1 MFRLV
6 NTFLEHGELL
16 VSAILI
22 ISSCISVWII
32 KRRIK
37 RKMEYFTRREAKDE
51 QLVSIS
57 EWMNAY
63 DKYEERYTGIKR
75 GKDAE

>member
-6 NTFLEHGELL
+6 NILLEHGELFI
-16 VSAILI
+16 SALLI
-22 ISSCISVWII
+22 IASFISAWII

-37 RKMEYFTRREAKDE
+37 RKMEYFTGREAKDE

-63 DKYEERYTGIKR
+63 DKYEERHTGIKR

>member
-6 NTFLEHGELL
+6 NTLLDHGELF

-22 ISSCISVWII
+22 ISSCITAWII

-37 RKMEYFTRREAKDE
+37 RKMEYFTGREAKDE

-63 DKYEERYTGIKR
+63 DKYDERHTGIKR
-75 GKDAE
+75 RKDAE

>member
-6 NTFLEHGELL
+6 NTLLEHGELL

-22 ISSCISVWII
+22 ISSCISVWLI
-32 KRRIK
+32 KRRSK
-37 RKMEYFTRREAKDE
+37 RKMKYFTGREAKDE

-63 DKYEERYTGIKR
+63 DKYEERHTGIKR
-75 GKDAE
+75 EKNAE